1 MSQPLSSAL
10 KNWVPYKLLPQAK
23 GEALCKWFYLGDE
36 AIAEPFFNDTISK
49 CKKLLENS
57 KRRNSVSDLSIL
69 PQWASAIETIAPT
82 CIIFHVSR
90 CGSTL
95 LSQLL
100 SLQKQN
106 IVLSEVPFFDELLR
120 YGKKNNNMQEIL
132 LQLDAAIHLYGAKRN
147 EEQQYVFIKADSW
160 HIHFYKELRQLYPAI
175 PFILLYRRPDEVI
188 HSQQKQRG
196 MQAIPGLIEPELF
209 GFTKEVIEKITSIPF
224 DEYMAMVLESYYTAF
239 IHVLKNDSN
248 AVAVNYNEGGMEILQ
263 KTASVTNTEISAT
276 ELLDMQQRA
285 VFHAKYPEE
294 KFNEA
299 AITEAAPSYLQTA
312 FTLYYE
318 LEKIRT
324 ANNTI

>member
-36 AIAEPFFNDTISK
+36 TIAEPFFNDTISK

-57 KRRNSVSDLSIL
+57 KLRSSVSDLTIL
-69 PQWASAIETIAPT
+69 PQWASASETIAPT

-120 YGKKNNNMQEIL
+120 YGRKNNNMHQIL
-132 LQLDAAIHLYGAKRN
+132 LQFDAAIHLYGAKRN
-147 EEQQYVFIKADSW
+147 KEQQYVFIKADSW
-160 HIHFYKELRQLYPAI
+160 HIHFYKELRELYPTV
-175 PFILLYRRPDEVI
+175 PFILLYRKPDEVI
-188 HSQQKQRG
+188 RSQQKQRG

-209 GFTKEVIEKITSIPF
+209 GLKKEVIEKITSIPF

-263 KTASVTNTEISAT
+263 KTASVTNIEISAT